1 MERGNMTQH
10 NDIVEEQRLLLKA
23 EEWAKQVKG
32 LHAHSLGS
40 MWYDDTNNTE
50 SVLDVEY
57 WSGLVIREYR
67 DGTTRNF
74 GEVLTGEALI
84 SEYTRNN

>member
-40 MWYDDTNNTE
+40 MWYDDTITQK
-50 SVLDVEY
+50 
-57 WSGLVIREYR
+57 
-67 DGTTRNF
+67 
-74 GEVLTGEALI
+74 AC
-84 SEYTRNN
+84 